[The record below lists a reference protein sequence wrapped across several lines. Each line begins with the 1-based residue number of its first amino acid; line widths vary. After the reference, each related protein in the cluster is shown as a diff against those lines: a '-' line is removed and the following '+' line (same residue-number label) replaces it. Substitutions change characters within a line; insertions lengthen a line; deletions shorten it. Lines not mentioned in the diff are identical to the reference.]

1 MSARL
6 LSAIRFLASVAVG
19 TMAVAT
25 PLTAGGIAGLYAHG
39 DFNPLLPDAVPVPT
53 GHSLGLA
60 LGAAMFIGIAVEGL
74 TGEWFAKTRARV
86 GGTPWHTCPACAQH
100 VDTPADE
107 FWPVP
112 ALPHRK
118 EEQ

>member
-6 LSAIRFLASVAVG
+6 LSAIRFLASAAVG
-19 TMAVAT
+19 ILAVAT

-53 GHSLGLA
+53 GPSLGLTLA
-60 LGAAMFIGIAVEGL
+60 VAIFTGIAVESL
-74 TGEWFAKTRARV
+74 TRDWFAKTQARV
-86 GGTPWHTCPACAQH
+86 GGKPWHTCPACAQH
-100 VDTPADE
+100 INTQADE

-112 ALPHRK
+112 ALPHRQ

>member
-6 LSAIRFLASVAVG
+6 LSAIRFLASVAVEAL
-19 TMAVAT
+19 AVAT

-39 DFNPLLPDAVPVPT
+39 DFNQVLPDLVPVPT

-60 LGAAMFIGIAVEGL
+60 LGVAMFFGIAVEGL
-74 TGEWFAKTRARV
+74 TGAWFARIQARV
-86 GGTPWHTCPACAQH
+86 GSKPWHTCPVCTQH
-100 VDTPADE
+100 IETPADE
-107 FWPVP
+107 FFPVP
-112 ALPHRK
+112 ALPRRK